1 MNDKSRTDNS
11 IRNVISGI
19 GSQVFI
25 LIITFLSRTLFIKIL
40 GAEYLGI
47 NGLYSNI
54 LTLLSL
60 AELGIGNVM
69 VFSLYKPIK
78 DNDKETIS
86 KYINFY
92 KSVYRIIAIT
102 ILILGL
108 SLVPFLDNIIE
119 SELDKTDLIIYYILF
134 LLNTVFSYIATY
146 KTTLIKADQ
155 KRYIE
160 SIAKTKFTIIQNIVQ
175 LICIWIF
182 KNYYIYLI
190 IQMSCTLF
198 YNLYL
203 QRKAQKMYPFID
215 KHVVLE
221 KEQKKEKLK
230 NVKETFL

>member
-1 MNDKSRTDNS
+1 MNGISRTDNS
-11 IRNVISGI
+11 IRNVISGK

-108 SLVPFLDNIIE
+108 SNVPFLDNIIE
-119 SELDKTDLIIYYILF
+119 SELGRTDVMKYYILF
-134 LLNTVFSYIATY
+134 FYLFQS
-146 KTTLIKADQ
+146 
-155 KRYIE
+155 
-160 SIAKTKFTIIQNIVQ
+160 
-175 LICIWIF
+175 IF
-182 KNYYIYLI
+182 K
-190 IQMSCTLF
+190 
-198 YNLYL
+198 
-203 QRKAQKMYPFID
+203 
-215 KHVVLE
+215 
-221 KEQKKEKLK
+221 
-230 NVKETFL
+230 